1 MNWINKNSKPFFQT
15 CSSLCHRQEHACA
28 RNKFSKTC
36 QNWKRATR
44 RFLSQRNSSSNSWTD
59 RFFLPDARQWKTSGT
74 RSFSRKRI
82 PYFPYLVSIPIEML
96 FAHSPFPDKYNRTV
110 DVWHFDAVIHRCSLQ
125 RGKRKRKKK
134 KEENNTGREIRS
146 VSVPLSLFPYET
158 TMRLSAVAWRR
169 GLRPSR
175 VCQAYQQFRTI
186 RFWLETCVR
195 AHARGKDMKRLELK
209 G

>member
-1 MNWINKNSKPFFQT
+1 MQQGDS
-15 CSSLCHRQEHACA
+15 
-28 RNKFSKTC
+28 
-36 QNWKRATR
+36 
-44 RFLSQRNSSSNSWTD
+44 
-59 RFFLPDARQWKTSGT
+59 
-74 RSFSRKRI
+74 SRKGILLRILGPTVFFYQTPDNERRAERVPFPENI

>member
-36 QNWKRATR
+36 QSWKRATR
-44 RFLSQRNSSSNSWTD
+44 RFFSQRNSSSNSWTD

-96 FAHSPFPDKYNRTV
+96 FAHSPFSDKYNRTV

-134 KEENNTGREIRS
+134 KEENNTEREIRS

-158 TMRLSAVAWRR
+158 TMRLSAMAWRR

-186 RFWLETCVR
+186 RFWLETYVR